1 MLRKATGAVLA
12 AASMAA
18 LMLAA
23 ATPASAGSAGPYY
36 CGSGAAITGV
46 TESAGQVTYNAAP
59 GHCGVLGIRVNYVH
73 VGGDS
78 WTAWKYSAYA
88 GDNVRQTV
96 KNAVRSMHS
105 SSLGK
110 LNFYSYK

>member
-1 MLRKATGAVLA
+1 MT
-12 AASMAA
+12 A
-18 LMLAA
+18 LMLAG
-23 ATPASAGSAGPYY
+23 ATPASAGSTGPVF

-73 VGGDS
+73 VGGNS
-78 WTAWKYSAYA
+78 WTGWKYSAYA
-88 GDNVRQTV
+88 ADNVRQTV

-105 SSLGK
+105 ASIGGIT
-110 LNFYSYK
+110 FYSYK